1 MRICEADHIDLLI
14 PTIDTDLLVLSQ
26 NAAKFDEIG
35 TKVLISKPEKIAIC
49 RDKNYTADFFES
61 CGLKAP
67 RTVNDYQH
75 YHGPYPCFIKPK
87 DGSSSIN
94 AFKVENESEL
104 KVYAEQIGDY
114 IVQPFIEGTEYTVD
128 IFCDYEGNPLFI
140 TPRIRVA
147 VRAGEV
153 LKTEI
158 AMDEKIIE
166 ECRKLIAG
174 FQPCGPMTVQLIRQN
189 KTDDDYYIEINPRF
203 GGGAPLSMKAGARSA
218 EAILKLLSGEKVDYS
233 DVIDDGAVYSRFDQS
248 VCTAEGK
255 RKQPILGVIF
265 DLDDTLYSEK
275 QYIRSGYIAVAKL
288 LGDEALA
295 DRLWTYFENGK
306 PAIDELLNE
315 LSCIGRK
322 EECLEAYREQIP
334 EITLYDGVVDLIL
347 ELKSKGIKVGIIT
360 DGRVSGQKRKL
371 RALGLDKLLDD
382 IIITDELGGTQF
394 RKPCDIAFR
403 IMQCRWGIP
412 FEQIIYV
419 GDNPTKDFQACRQ
432 LGMRWTY
439 FRNENG
445 LYSNTLIEGIVGI
458 SNIAE
463 FEI

>member
-1 MRICEADHIDLLI
+1 MMKTFRILFTGVGRRVELMQAFRQAANRMNVILKLYGADMTGTAPALAFCDYIRKVCGMRDADYIPQLLRICKEDHIDLLI
-14 PTIDTDLLVLSQ
+14 PTIDTDLLALSL

-61 CGLKAP
+61 CDIKAP
-67 RTVNDYQH
+67 RTVNDYQL

-218 EAILKLLSGEKVDYS
+218 EVILKLLSGEKVDYS

-275 QYIRSGYIAVAKL
+275 QYTRSGYKAVAKL

-315 LSCIGRK
+315 LGCIGRK

-334 EITLYDGVVDLIL
+334 
-347 ELKSKGIKVGIIT
+347 
-360 DGRVSGQKRKL
+360 
-371 RALGLDKLLDD
+371 
-382 IIITDELGGTQF
+382 
-394 RKPCDIAFR
+394 
-403 IMQCRWGIP
+403 
-412 FEQIIYV
+412 
-419 GDNPTKDFQACRQ
+419 
-432 LGMRWTY
+432 
-439 FRNENG
+439 
-445 LYSNTLIEGIVGI
+445 
-458 SNIAE
+458 
-463 FEI
+463 